1 MAVGIKRFVRIE
13 GESINTISSR
23 VFIVY
28 FSNLRLIMINLCRE
42 ALKTVPNHPSSKL
55 VFAGDLSNDF
65 GLVLDHLIY
74 GEKILNNP
82 VNVCFL
88 GVMVFIGQLQRI

>member
-1 MAVGIKRFVRIE
+1 M
-13 GESINTISSR
+13 N
-23 VFIVY
+23 
-28 FSNLRLIMINLCRE
+28 
-42 ALKTVPNHPSSKL
+42 PDQ

-82 VNVCFL
+82 VNVCF
-88 GVMVFIGQLQRI
+88 